1 MPQIQKIIFYLIALL
16 FFFIVFELVRKKTM
30 IENLSWLWILISFL
44 FLVILFQYDY
54 LAYIS
59 AKMHASTT
67 AVIMFFAIIGLNFL
81 ILQLSIMNSTQT
93 RQIKNLSQKIA
104 ILENQIDKVSELE
117 PHSHEKS

>member
-1 MPQIQKIIFYLIALL
+1 MPQIQKILFFLIALL
-16 FFFIVFELVRKKTM
+16 FFFVVFELVRKKSM

-59 AKMHASTT
+59 SRLHASTT
-67 AVIMFFAIIGLNFL
+67 AVIMFFAIIGINFL

-104 ILENQIDKVSELE
+104 LLENQIDQSSESE
-117 PHSHEKS
+117 PDSHEKE